1 MKRFLPRIAPI
12 ALVAFAAAAVAVADQ
27 GTGPHGW
34 GHGMHRMDQCLAQLN
49 LPESVKTD
57 VDNALANGRTA
68 MKADR
73 QALEAAHSKMQTD
86 LNAGADKSVLG
97 QDAINVD
104 AAQKKM
110 KADGKAMHDQV
121 FALLSAEQQDALR
134 ACAAPEGGRGGGSAP
149 AAPSS
154 QP

>member
-1 MKRFLPRIAPI
+1 MKRFPRIVPL
-12 ALVAFAAAAVAVADQ
+12 ALVAFAAAAMAVAQQ
-27 GTGPHGW
+27 GAGPHGW

-49 LPESVKTD
+49 LTDSVKAD
-57 VDNALANGRTA
+57 VDNALANGRTT

-73 QALEAAHSKMQTD
+73 QALEAAHTQMKTD
-86 LNAGADKSVLG
+86 MNNGADKATLG
-97 QDAINVD
+97 QDALNVD

-121 FALLSAEQQDALR
+121 FALLSADQQESLR
-134 ACAAPEGGRGGGSAP
+134 ACTAPSGGRGGGSAP
-149 AAPSS
+149 ASPSS

>member
-1 MKRFLPRIAPI
+1 MKRFPRIVPL
-12 ALVAFAAAAVAVADQ
+12 ALVAFAAAAMAVAQQ
-27 GTGPHGW
+27 GAGPHGW

-49 LPESVKTD
+49 LTDSVKAD
-57 VDNALANGRTA
+57 VDNALANGRTT

-73 QALEAAHSKMQTD
+73 QALEAAHTQMKTD
-86 LNAGADKSVLG
+86 MNNGADKATLG
-97 QDAINVD
+97 QDALNVD

-121 FALLSAEQQDALR
+121 FALLSADQQESLR
-134 ACAAPEGGRGGGSAP
+134 ACAAPRGGKGGGSAT
-149 AAPSS
+149 ASPSS